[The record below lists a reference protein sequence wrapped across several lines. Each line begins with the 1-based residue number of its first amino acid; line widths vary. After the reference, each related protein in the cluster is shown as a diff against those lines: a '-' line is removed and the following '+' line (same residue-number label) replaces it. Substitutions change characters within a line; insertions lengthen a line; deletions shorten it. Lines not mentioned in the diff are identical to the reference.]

1 MTKAQPNI
9 HIPSHYTPQM
19 TMIIPG
25 RRALG
30 ETFTKVELG
39 VMDDKI
45 VAHVEPADAPASGQ
59 TVAVMHGK
67 DAKYASYIMQAM
79 DEKQRTA
86 LAKGEL
92 GAEEKRRI
100 AYDALNK
107 LWFDH
112 MEQKKLWLAG
122 TSQSGPTG
130 LHQRQ
135 KTHQNPDT
143 RPAHQ

>member
-19 TMIIPG
+19 TLIIPG

-39 VMDDKI
+39 VMNDRI
-45 VAHVEPADAPASGQ
+45 VAHAEPTEAPASGQ
-59 TVAVMHGK
+59 TMAVMHGE
-67 DAKYASYIMQAM
+67 DAKYAEYLLEAM
-79 DEKQRTA
+79 DEKQRER
-86 LAKGEL
+86 LAKGEMDS
-92 GAEEKRRI
+92 EEKRRI
-100 AYDALNK
+100 AYDAYNR

-112 MEQKKLWLAG
+112 MEQKKLALAG
-122 TSQSGPTG
+122 TTQIGAGG

-135 KTHQNPDT
+135 KVHQNPAT
-143 RPAHQ
+143 RPAHR

>member
-19 TMIIPG
+19 TMIVPG

-39 VMDDKI
+39 VRDDKI
-45 VAHVEPADAPASGQ
+45 VIHTEPTEAPASGQ
-59 TVAVMHGK
+59 TVAVMHGE
-67 DAKYASYIMQAM
+67 DAKYAEYVMEAM
-79 DEKQRTA
+79 DAKQKEA
-86 LAKGEL
+86 LAKG
-92 GAEEKRRI
+92 AMTREEKRKI
-100 AYDALNK
+100 AYEALNR

-112 MEQKKLWLAG
+112 IEQKKLWLKG
-122 TSQSGPTG
+122 TTQIGPSG

-135 KTHQNPDT
+135 KVHQNPLS
-143 RPAHQ
+143 RPVHH

>member
-19 TMIIPG
+19 TMIVPG

-30 ETFTKVELG
+30 ETFTRVELG
-39 VMDDKI
+39 VMNDRI
-45 VAHVEPADAPASGQ
+45 VVHTEPTEAPASGQ

-67 DAKYASYIMQAM
+67 DAKYAEYIMEAM
-79 DEKQRTA
+79 DAKQKEA
-86 LAKGEL
+86 LARGAL
-92 GAEEKRRI
+92 SAEEKRKI
-100 AYDALNK
+100 AYDALQR

-112 MEQKKLWLAG
+112 IEQKKKWL
-122 TSQSGPTG
+122 SGSTQIGPSG

-135 KTHQNPDT
+135 KVHQNPDT
-143 RPAHQ
+143 RPAHG